1 MSWAQALDV
10 ALFRFV
16 NQRLANPFL
25 DSVMPFFSGNR
36 FFIPALICLSIF
48 LLWRGGSRARVFV
61 PVLFL
66 ILALGDGLVINTIK
80 HAVARPRPYLQ
91 LDGVRELLGRGE
103 SGSMPSSHTST
114 WFAATF
120 LAYTFYRRSW
130 RAMLPLALLVGFS
143 RMYVG
148 AHFPSDVLAGAMLGA
163 GYGAAGLF
171 AVNAVWRTWGRKW
184 FPEQWRRWP
193 SLFGTPAV
201 LCVDPPTPIQVDVQ
215 ARWIF
220 LGHLVIAVTLIARL
234 LYIGAGKIELSE
246 DEAYQ
251 WLWSR
256 HLALSYFSKPP
267 LIAIA
272 QFIGTSLFGN
282 NEFGVRFLSPVI
294 AALVSLMLLRFVAKE
309 ANARAA
315 FWLVACLQCVPL
327 AAVGAT
333 LMTID
338 PLLVLFWTVAIIAG
352 WRAVQPGGK
361 TSDWIWVGVAIGA
374 GFLSKYSAA
383 YQIICFL
390 FFLLFWKPA
399 RQQLRRPGPWLALLI
414 VALCTLP
421 VIVWNSQHDW
431 ITLHHVS
438 QNAGL
443 DKQWHW
449 TSRFLVDFVVSEF
462 FLLNPIF
469 LIAGLWAWVALWRQQ
484 NRSGFLVYLFWMGAP
499 VLLGHLLYTLHSRVF
514 PNWIA
519 PAIVPLLCTAAVFWD
534 ERWRTGATRLKPWLI
549 AGILIGAIPI
559 ILLHDTNLI
568 TKIAGKPLSANLDP
582 LRRVRGWHQT
592 AVAVAAARESLLQEG
607 KPVFIIAAHYGLVG
621 EISFYLPEAKAQV
634 SRTPLVYYQSADHP
648 ENQFYFWPGY
658 QSHSG
663 ENAIYVREEK
673 PTEPFSARIEKEFD
687 SIADLGVREIEYR
700 GRIFR
705 TLHFYACHNLH
716 ANGTN

>member
-10 ALFRFV
+10 ALFRFA

-36 FFIPALICLSIF
+36 FFIPAVVCLSIF

-80 HAVARPRPYLQ
+80 HGVARPRPYLQ
-91 LDGVRELLGRGE
+91 LEDVRELVGRGD
-103 SGSMPSSHTST
+103 SGSMPSSHTSS
-114 WFAATF
+114 WFAASL
-120 LAYTFYRRSW
+120 LAYAFYRPSW
-130 RAMLPLALLVGFS
+130 RFMLPLAALVGFS
-143 RMYVG
+143 RIYVG
-148 AHFPSDVLAGAMLGA
+148 AHYPSDVLAGALLGA
-163 GYGAAGLF
+163 GYAAAGLF
-171 AVNAVWRTWGRKW
+171 ALNALWKTSGRKW
-184 FPEQWRRWP
+184 FPEQWQRWP
-193 SLFGTPAV
+193 SLFVKPISPGADQPA
-201 LCVDPPTPIQVDVQ
+201 PPVDVER
-215 ARWIF
+215 RWIF
-220 LGHLVIAVTLIARL
+220 LGQLVIAVTLIARL
-234 LYIGAGKIELSE
+234 LYLAGGKIELSE

-251 WLWSR
+251 WLWSK

-272 QFIGTSLFGN
+272 QFIGTSLFGD

-294 AALVSLMLLRFVAKE
+294 AALVSLAVLRFLAKE
-309 ANARAA
+309 ANARTA
-315 FWLVACLQCVPL
+315 FWLVVCLQCVPL

-338 PLLVLFWTVAIIAG
+338 PLLVLFWTAAMIAG

-361 TSDWIWVGVAIGA
+361 TSDWICVGIAVGA

-390 FFLLFWKPA
+390 LFLLFSKPA
-399 RQQLRRPGPWLALLI
+399 RRQLHRPGPYLALLI
-414 VALCTLP
+414 VVLCTIP
-421 VIVWNSQHDW
+421 VIVWNSQHGW
-431 ITLHHVS
+431 ITFHHVS

-443 DKQWHW
+443 DKQWQW
-449 TSRFLVDFVVSEF
+449 TSRFLVDFVASEL

-469 LIAGLWAWVALWRQQ
+469 LVAGVWAWVVLWQQ
-484 NRSGFLVYLFWMGAP
+484 KDRSTLSFYLFWMGAP

-519 PAIVPLLCTAAVFWD
+519 PAIVPLLCAGAIFWD
-534 ERWRTGATRLKPWLI
+534 QRWRDRATQVKTWLA
-549 AGILIGAIPI
+549 AGIVVGAIPI

-568 TKIAGKPLSANLDP
+568 TKVAGKPLPADVDP
-582 LRRVRGWHQT
+582 LRRVRGWRQT
-592 AVAVAAARESLLQEG
+592 AAAVGAARESLLAEG
-607 KPVFIIAAHYGLVG
+607 KPVFIIGAHYGLVG
-621 EISFYLPEAKAQV
+621 EISFYLPEARARV
-634 SRTPLVYYQSADHP
+634 SDTPLVYYQSSETP

-658 QSHSG
+658 QSRAG

-673 PTEPFSARIEKEFD
+673 PTEPLSPRLEKEFD
-687 SIADLGVREIEYR
+687 SIADLGLREIEYR

-705 TLHFYACHNLH
+705 TLHLYACRNLH
-716 ANGTN
+716 PNGTN